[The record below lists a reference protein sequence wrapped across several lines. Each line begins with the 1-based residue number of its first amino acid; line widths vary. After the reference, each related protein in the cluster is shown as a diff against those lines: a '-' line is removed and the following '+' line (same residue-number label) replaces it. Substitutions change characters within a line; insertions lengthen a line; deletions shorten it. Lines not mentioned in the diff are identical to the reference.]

1 MALRAIDRLILIR
14 VKIEWAKKHLRDL
27 AAESLTLQHTY
38 VLTRDENTGVPPN
51 PIEIFWGDIPKA
63 PTISFDAVCLAGDVI
78 HNLRAALDHLA
89 QQLALLNTPTLT
101 QEKLRQ
107 IEFPIAES
115 FAKHKKSKAGKVEGI
130 HPDAIKAIDTL
141 EPYGDGNGKFSALL
155 WRLHALDNIDKH
167 RTLFTFG
174 PEFIFTADWMGQ
186 GVYHFKTDN
195 PHFVGIEAKVEKDIK
210 SRMQEAISQ
219 TKVGEVQALLPTLR
233 ELVEMVDE
241 VIKGLERFLE

>member
-14 VKIEWAKKHLRDL
+14 VKTEWAKKHLRDL
-27 AAESLTLQHTY
+27 AAESLTLKQTT
-38 VLTRDENTGVPPN
+38 VVTADEKTGVPPH
-51 PIEIFWGDIPKA
+51 PIAMLWGDFPNV

-101 QEKLRQ
+101 QEKLRL
-107 IEFPIAES
+107 IEFPIAET
-115 FAKHKKSKAGKVEGI
+115 FAKYKKSKAGKVEGI

-195 PHFVGIEAKVEKDIK
+195 PHFAGIEAEVEKDIK
-210 SRMQEAISQ
+210 SRMQETISQ

-241 VIKGLERFLE
+241 VIKGFERFLE